1 MITTVAIRYSYQV
14 QAEGS
19 MWNTDGTLFHVV
31 FWYNVAK
38 KGDGVKRFVKNQ
50 RRCCMVNN
58 RVDAVQKMYR
68 YLTVVLLLVVLVG
81 LFPKNVLASDFPRLY
96 GDTRCETSKAVA
108 EKYNSGNV
116 DNVVIATGKNYADAL
131 SISTLAGKLDA
142 PILLVDQTVSKS
154 QDALDYITKHM
165 GGGKVWIAG
174 GTGVVDTT
182 FESKLVSMGI
192 STERLAG
199 YDRYETC
206 MVIAEKVDASKG
218 TPVFI
223 ASGENFPDAL
233 SVASVAAEKGYPII
247 LTSKKDL
254 SAEAKEYLKE
264 LQPSDVFIIGG
275 TAVIPQAVESSIK
288 AALPSAAVTRLAGQ
302 NRYDTSVEVYKKFFD
317 DPPNIYIAS
326 GTDFADALSVSVLA
340 AKNNAPVVLIDSR
353 KKIPPEST
361 MGYLERLGAVGEG
374 SFDPLTF
381 PPADYGLYKKQPN
394 ITLVGGPAAIS
405 GVLIRNINDLT
416 RMPLGVGRGYL
427 QNYETAPPETSGYP
441 IPERYHFFEVEG
453 SVKPSD
459 PDYAELSISLDIEN
473 NFEKQLKELE
483 GIIQPILGPKITK
496 EITNY
501 MKTKTNRNVGLDK
514 WWETDKKKINVGSGY
529 GDYIIEFLSWRK

>member
-1 MITTVAIRYSYQV
+1 
-14 QAEGS
+14 
-19 MWNTDGTLFHVV
+19 
-31 FWYNVAK
+31 
-38 KGDGVKRFVKNQ
+38 
-50 RRCCMVNN
+50 MVNN

-340 AKNNAPVVLIDSR
+340 AKDNAPVVLIDSR
-353 KKIPPEST
+353 KRIPPEST
-361 MGYLERLGAVGEG
+361 ISYLERLGVLDY
-374 SFDPLTF
+374 SYDPETF
-381 PPADYGLYKKQPN
+381 PPRMWHLAKKQPN
-394 ITLVGGPAAIS
+394 VTIIGGPSAVS
-405 GVLIRNINDLT
+405 GPLIMNIDRLT
-416 RMPLGVGRGYL
+416 AMPLGIGRQAMQWL
-427 QNYETAPPETSGYP
+427 EPAPPETSGYP
-441 IPERYHFFEVEG
+441 IPERHHFYSIEG
-453 SVKPSD
+453 SLDPSN
-459 PDYAELSISLDIEN
+459 PHQAELAIYIDFETD
-473 NFEKQLKELE
+473 FEKQLKELE

>member
-1 MITTVAIRYSYQV
+1 LITTVAIRYSYQV

-340 AKNNAPVVLIDSR
+340 AKDNAPVVLIDSR
-353 KKIPPEST
+353 KRIPPEST
-361 MGYLERLGAVGEG
+361 ISYLERLGVLDY
-374 SFDPLTF
+374 SYDPETF
-381 PPADYGLYKKQPN
+381 PPRMWHLAKKQPN
-394 ITLVGGPAAIS
+394 VTIIGGPSAVS
-405 GVLIRNINDLT
+405 GPLIMNIDRLT
-416 RMPLGVGRGYL
+416 AMPLGIGRQAMQWL
-427 QNYETAPPETSGYP
+427 EPAPPETSGYP
-441 IPERYHFFEVEG
+441 IPERHHFYSIEG
-453 SVKPSD
+453 SLDPSN
-459 PDYAELSISLDIEN
+459 PHQAELAIYIDFETD
-473 NFEKQLKELE
+473 FEKQLKELE